1 MLALI
6 ERRRRTRAAAMSDR
20 FGCLVCR
27 RWIGVRRAGTR
38 YSARAGFSRRRLCHP
53 PAVRWSRRLCYLA
66 AMRPRCVVAERFWLL
81 PRRDALSRKTPEGAT
96 GGQPYRKHN
105 LLVIASKRRA

>member
-1 MLALI
+1 MDRSAAGWHALL
-6 ERRRRTRAAAMSDR
+6 RKS
-20 FGCLVCR
+20 
-27 RWIGVRRAGTR
+27 GVFAPAT
-38 YSARAGFSRRRLCHP
+38 LP
-53 PAVRWSRRLCYLA
+53 PARRSLVTAGMLFA

-105 LLVIASKRRA
+105 LLVIASKRRADSASPDSS